1 MRAAKRKEVGVSAR
15 TAQVLLRELR
25 EECENVVALVRRV
38 EDPRLLPSERDD
50 LLGEISAAVVH
61 LHAHTDGLDELI
73 CEIE

>member
-1 MRAAKRKEVGVSAR
+1 MRATRLKDVGMPSR

-38 EDPRLLPSERDD
+38 EDPGLSRGERDD

-73 CEIE
+73 CEME